1 MFQTVQITFWDKQII
16 PNFNLNYSKLFEE
29 WWLYHE
35 ELKNNLPLYL
45 IVVNFWVP
53 NMMEYNVT
61 VSW

>member
-29 WWLYHE
+29 WWLYQD

-53 NMMEYNVT
+53 NIMEYNVT

>member
-29 WWLYHE
+29 WWLYQD

>member
-29 WWLYHE
+29 WWLYQD

-45 IVVNFWVP
+45 IVVNFRVP
-53 NMMEYNVT
+53 NIMEYNVT